1 MSEKSKFPDRFIT
14 TQFIPYIKASEIE
27 AVVESLANTIEQK
40 YAGQELYVICV
51 LKGSMIF
58 TADLIRKLKTVKVYL
73 DFVKLKSFGRDK
85 ESSGTISFSK
95 DIGVNLQDKNVII
108 VEEIIDTGRAL
119 SFLKNRIL
127 QCQPKNL
134 EIISLFDK
142 PYKRAV
148 PIKADFI
155 GKKIDDQFIVG
166 YGLDLEEYG
175 RNLQDIYF
183 LKYPN

>member
-14 TQFIPYIKASEIE
+14 TQFVSYIKDTEIA

-40 YAGQELYVICV
+40 YGGQELYVICV

-73 DFVKLKSFGRDK
+73 DFVKYKAVGRDT
-85 ESSGTISFSK
+85 ESSGTICLTK
-95 DIGVNLQDKNVII
+95 DISVNLHDKNVLI

-127 QCQPKNL
+127 QTEPKSL

>member
-14 TQFIPYIKASEIE
+14 TQFVSYIKASEIE

-58 TADLIRKLKTVKVYL
+58 TADLVRKLKTVKVYL
-73 DFVKLKSFGRDK
+73 DFVKLKAVGRDK
-85 ESSGTISFSK
+85 ESSGTISFTK
-95 DIGVNLQDKNVII
+95 DISVNLQDKNVLI

-119 SFLKNRIL
+119 AFLKNRIS
-127 QCQPKNL
+127 QAGPKSL
-134 EIISLFDK
+134 DIISLFDK

-183 LKYPN
+183 LRYPN

>member
-1 MSEKSKFPDRFIT
+1 MSEKAKFPDRFIT
-14 TQFIPYIKASEIE
+14 SQFVSYISEQEIE
-27 AVVESLANTIEQK
+27 AIVESLANTIEQK
-40 YAGQELYVICV
+40 YSGQELYVICV

-58 TADLIRKLKTVKVYL
+58 TADLVRKLKNVKVYL
-73 DFVKLKSFGRDK
+73 DFVKLKAIGRDK
-85 ESSGTISFSK
+85 ESQGTICLSK
-95 DIGVNLQDKNVII
+95 DISTNLQDKNVLI

-119 SFLKNRIL
+119 NFLKKRIKDAN
-127 QCQPKNL
+127 PKNL

-148 PIKADFI
+148 QIKADYI

-175 RNLQDIYF
+175 RNIEDIYF